1 MHKSPITRKVEEKE
15 KLIDSLTSQLR
26 KKNDELS
33 QIGDINIKLKDK
45 LQEHQVKNQ
54 FIWLFYNVQ
63 KKQNETKFKIA
74 KEEIDTLS
82 SRVDKGSDVQR
93 NLEHEVEILNQK
105 LNEMLVRNYEL
116 EKNSQI
122 FEDIEQRV

>member
-1 MHKSPITRKVEEKE
+1 MILFDF
-15 KLIDSLTSQLR
+15 LI
-26 KKNDELS
+26 KYK
-33 QIGDINIKLKDK
+33 
-45 LQEHQVKNQ
+45 
-54 FIWLFYNVQ
+54 

-82 SRVDKGSDVQR
+82 SRIDKGSDIQR
-93 NLEHEVEILNQK
+93 NLEHEVETLNQK

-122 FEDIEQRV
+122 FEDIEQRVKYI